1 MNDDPN
7 HSVIER
13 APRSRGPR
21 KLERFTRS
29 LLVDGVELDVAG
41 VRRDG
46 TAAPIVFLHGF
57 GSTKEDYSDVIQ
69 QTALD
74 DHAVL
79 AYDAPGCGGTRSS
92 NLSAGTIPFLLATAE
107 AMLAAADIDRFH
119 LVGHSMGGLTG
130 LLLADRYPDRVLSF
144 TDIEGNLAPED
155 CFLSRQILT
164 HRAETDEAFLADF
177 CDRAADSGF
186 AASALYA
193 AGLPHKVRAGAVRAI
208 FTSMVGFSDHGDLLE
223 HFLALPMPRIFMHGA
238 QNSALSYLPTLRE
251 HGVEV
256 AEIAECGHFPMYS
269 NPPEM
274 WRRIAQLVA
283 GAGTTSSL
291 RGPDRSLGG
300 RDGTTDARNPDT
312 TSRP

>member
-1 MNDDPN
+1 MIDDQHPA
-7 HSVIER
+7 VVQR
-13 APRSRGPR
+13 PPRRCAPR

-29 LLVDGVELDVAG
+29 LRVDGVDLEVAG

-57 GSTKEDYSDVIQ
+57 GSTKEDYADVIQ
-69 QTALD
+69 HAALD

-79 AYDAPGCGGTRSS
+79 AYDAPGCGSTRSS
-92 NLSAGTIPFLLATAE
+92 ALAAGTIPFLLATAE
-107 AMLAAADIDRFH
+107 AMLEAADIDRFH

-130 LLLADRYPDRVLSF
+130 LLLADRHPGRVLSF

-164 HRAETDEAFLADF
+164 HPAETDETFLADF
-177 CDRAADSGF
+177 RDRAADSRF

-193 AGLPHKVRAGAVRAI
+193 AGLPQKVRAGAVRAI
-208 FTSMVGFSDHGDLLE
+208 FTSMVELSDHGDLLE
-223 HFLALPMPRIFMHGA
+223 RFLALPMPRVFMHGA
-238 QNSALSYLPTLRE
+238 QNRALSYLPTLRGR
-251 HGVEV
+251 GVEV

-274 WRRIAQLVA
+274 WRWIARLVA
-283 GAGTTSSL
+283 GAE
-291 RGPDRSLGG
+291 R
-300 RDGTTDARNPDT
+300 
-312 TSRP
+312 